1 MAETTSKGEEKG
13 QETVSASQEANEKL
27 EHSVEGSTT
36 RDDNLD
42 VGVPMLQGDPS
53 EPPGPEDAL
62 GAGPKRGDYASRQDG
77 SDHYET
83 VPNPK
88 AGEPIYAGKG
98 DDRTVVNYEPAF
110 TLVYQNPR
118 VEDVGEVEGKKGGV
132 ETADEA

>member
-1 MAETTSKGEEKG
+1 MAETTSKGEDRG
-13 QETVSASQEANEKL
+13 QETVSASQKANEKL

-53 EPPGPEDAL
+53 EPSGPEDAL
-62 GAGPKRGDYASRQDG
+62 GKGPKRGDYSSRQDG
-77 SDHYET
+77 SEHYET

-88 AGEPIYAGKG
+88 AGEPIRDKDGNIV
-98 DDRTVVNYEPAF
+98 DFEPAF

-132 ETADEA
+132 ETAEDAA